1 MAVIRLTGGRLSG
14 QVFYLTVYEPVP
26 HPEILAKSLSI
37 TPGLCNI
44 TLECRV
50 PGATEDL
57 NVTWESKGL
66 LGELE
71 QRETPG
77 PAPNPWTLAVS
88 LPLSQRNSSLT
99 CVVSNHVHQKAVT
112 LVLGKVCVKEQVH
125 TNRTWLDCCQASYG
139 LLWVSCWYWELGS
152 TF

>member
-77 PAPNPWTLAVS
+77 PTPNPWTLAVS

-99 CVVSNHVHQKAVT
+99 CVVSNHVDQKAVT
-112 LVLGKVCVKEQVH
+112 LVLGKVCVK
-125 TNRTWLDCCQASYG
+125 
-139 LLWVSCWYWELGS
+139 VSGECSLQDRRGCPSSGS
-152 TF
+152 TGV